1 MRKFLGLTLLA
12 VAMLGVSTA
21 SAQKFARINLQEIV
35 IAMPE
40 FEEAQKNLETFG
52 KDLQEQMEQIQVEFN
67 NKLAD
72 FQKNQ
77 ATMAASIK
85 QMKQQELEQLQQ
97 RFAEF
102 QQIAQQDFQKK
113 QQELLEPLQV
123 KAQNAINKVAKANG
137 YIAVIDTSV
146 PSFVYVDEAQ
156 VVDIAPLV
164 KKELGIA
171 VAATEK
177 PAGKK

>member
-1 MRKFLGLTLLA
+1 MKKVLGLTLLA

-21 SAQKFARINLQEIV
+21 SAQKFARINLQDIV
-35 IAMPE
+35 VAMPE
-40 FEEAQKNLETFG
+40 FDEMQKNLETFG

-97 RFAEF
+97 RFGEF
-102 QQIAQQDFQKK
+102 QQIAQQDIQKE
-113 QQELLEPLQV
+113 QQKLMTPIYEKV
-123 KAQNAINKVAKANG
+123 KNTIDEVAKAGG
-137 YIAVIDTSV
+137 YTVIL
-146 PSFVYVDEAQ
+146 PGGALIYVDPAQ
-156 VVDIAPLV
+156 VKDIAPEV
-164 KKELGIA
+164 KSKLG
-171 VAATEK
+171 VTTPAAQ
-177 PAGKK
+177 